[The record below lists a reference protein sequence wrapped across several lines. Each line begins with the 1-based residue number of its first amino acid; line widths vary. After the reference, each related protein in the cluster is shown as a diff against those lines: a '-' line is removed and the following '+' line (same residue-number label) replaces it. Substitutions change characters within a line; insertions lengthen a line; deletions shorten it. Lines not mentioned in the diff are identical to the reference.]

1 MPRILTKCPQTART
15 VPTVLRMR
23 EAAFESLSGSHAFRC
38 PACNDIHH
46 WEKGDAWLEGSPAIA
61 AAPAAVAAVA
71 A

>member
-23 EAAFESLSGSHAFRC
+23 ETAFEALSGSHAFRC

-46 WEKGDAWLEGSPAIA
+46 WEKTDAWLEGAPASPP
-61 AAPAAVAAVA
+61 PAAVAA
-71 A
+71 